1 MLRIIA
7 IFSIIVTL
15 SFSTQKIEN
24 LLVIKATKS
33 TIEAEDLVSV
43 IGKKGFKTKLKTIY
57 DYHFVMIYLPK
68 DSNKATL
75 LINRIRQEY
84 PDAFE
89 LYLPK
94 PKTADDEI
102 NVAQIASL
110 VASGGDT
117 NINIGILA
125 NIPKKDLPIWGALIA
140 LFIIIVII
148 LIKSYLQRR
157 EISKLQD
164 KLLTRQ
170 KTIEKSIVEEKKTIE
185 EKKRLQKEK
194 K

>member
-15 SFSTQKIEN
+15 SFSAGKIEN
-24 LLVIKATKS
+24 LLVLKATKS
-33 TIEAEDLVSV
+33 SIEAEDLLS
-43 IGKKGFKTKLKTIY
+43 IIEKKGFKTKLKKIY
-57 DYHFVMIYLPK
+57 NYQFVMIYLPT
-68 DSNKATL
+68 DRNEAASLMNTM
-75 LINRIRQEY
+75 RQEY

-89 LYLPK
+89 IYLPK
-94 PKTADDEI
+94 PHTKDDEI
-102 NVAQIASL
+102 NVAQIANL
-110 VASGGDT
+110 VGSGGES
-117 NINIGILA
+117 NINIGILS

-140 LFIIIVII
+140 LFFIIITI
-148 LIKSYLQRR
+148 LIRSYLQRR

-164 KLLTRQ
+164 KLLMRQ

-185 EKKRLQKEK
+185 EKKRLHKEK